1 MLTAERDDF
10 GSHQA
15 VLAAAEP
22 NMNLLFDAITVSAV
36 AAALRI
42 RSRRKAARSL
52 QPASSLVPSSGQ
64 RPVAV
69 FDAGWPPGIA
79 FIRSLGRAGVPLIVY
94 GNERSPTGRFS
105 RYVTEFRVAP
115 SVQCTDRFVDWL
127 SDEMADG
134 RIDLIAPTSDYIAFN
149 VAAAQAKLSERVP
162 PGTPEREHLFDCLF
176 KDRFATAIAAAG
188 FPTPTTFAPMTPD
201 EAVTCATSL
210 GYPVLLKPRSHVG
223 VGITRGIVVHSSEE
237 LRKAFV
243 PFEIGQGHDTAF
255 AIDADL
261 ALPLV
266 QRYFKPGTVDV
277 VSVSG
282 MLDDHGSVL
291 AVSHSR
297 KTHQWPPRLGIG
309 TQFQSLPAQPFTQAA
324 VDAVRKILGRG
335 VFELEVLV
343 DRSTGEYWAIDLNP
357 RGFGQMAL
365 DIARGSDLPKLWYD
379 SVVGA
384 TVSVAPPLHTGDH
397 DAATWRMGV
406 HYYAGAVVRAIAGDG
421 DNGAVGPAT
430 RQLSALPPAQGPRR
444 RVGAVWDWRDPVPS
458 LVWTMKLLRHPG
470 GLVRPYLRDL
480 EAPEAPLDDVAF
492 AGREP

>member
-1 MLTAERDDF
+1 
-10 GSHQA
+10 
-15 VLAAAEP
+15 
-22 NMNLLFDAITVSAV
+22 MNLFFDAFTLTAV
-36 AAALRI
+36 AAAMRI
-42 RSRRKAARSL
+42 RSRRKASRSL
-52 QPASSLVPSSGQ
+52 QSANSLVPSSAQ

-94 GNERSPTGRFS
+94 GNERRPTGRFS
-105 RYVTEFRVAP
+105 RYVTEFRPAP
-115 SVQCTDRFVDWL
+115 SVQRTDHFVDWL
-127 SDEMADG
+127 SGEIAEG
-134 RIDLIAPTSDYIAFN
+134 RIDLIAPTSDYMAFN
-149 VAAAQAKLSERVP
+149 VAAAQAQLSDSVP

-188 FPTPTTFAPMTPD
+188 FPTPATFAPTTAD
-201 EAVTCATSL
+201 EAVKCATSL

-223 VGITRGIVVHSSEE
+223 VGITRGTVVHSDRE
-237 LRKAFV
+237 LRRAFI
-243 PFEIGQGHDTAF
+243 PFEIGPGHDTAF
-255 AIDADL
+255 AVDGDL

-282 MLDDHGSVL
+282 MLDDDGNAL

-309 TQFQSLPAQPFTQAA
+309 TQFQALPAQAFTGAA
-324 VDAVRKILGRG
+324 VDAVRQVLGRG

-343 DRSTGEYWAIDLNP
+343 HRSTGEYWAIDLNP

-365 DIARGSDLPKLWYD
+365 DIACGSDLPKLWYD
-379 SVVGA
+379 AVVGA
-384 TVSVAPPLHTGDH
+384 TVIAPPPFHTNGH
-397 DAATWRMGV
+397 DAATWRMGL
-406 HYYAGAVVRAIAGDG
+406 HYYAGAVVRAVAGDG
-421 DNGAVGPAT
+421 RHGAVDSA
-430 RQLSALPPAQGPRR
+430 RQRSSRPPSAHGRRR

-480 EAPEAPLDDVAF
+480 EAPGAPHTPDVAL
-492 AGREP
+492 AGGADRKP